1 MRDLINDHKAIRNE
15 SNEWKIQINMNV
27 NFVSSKGTRETRTI
41 FVWSDNE
48 KNRLVNKTDDII
60 KRLLK
65 SFLNNYQKEE
75 IVLRNGSDFVF
86 ESVDLSSYHIH
97 KISLEREK
105 SYVKSPEWA
114 MNKRATIN
122 PKDKDNKCF
131 KYSTSVTLNHQ
142 NIESHPERTLNIKPI
157 IDHYNWEGKEFPTG
171 IDWKKF
177 EQNNKTIADK
187 ILFVPHNEKTI
198 NLAYKSNYNRKREN
212 QIVW

>member
-1 MRDLINDHKAIRNE
+1 
-15 SNEWKIQINMNV
+15 
-27 NFVSSKGTRETRTI
+27 
-41 FVWSDNE
+41 
-48 KNRLVNKTDDII
+48 
-60 KRLLK
+60 
-65 SFLNNYQKEE
+65 
-75 IVLRNGSDFVF
+75 
-86 ESVDLSSYHIH
+86 
-97 KISLEREK
+97 
-105 SYVKSPEWA
+105 

-131 KYSTSVTLNHQ
+131 KYSTTVTLNHQ
-142 NIESHPERTLNIKPI
+142 NIESHPQRILNIKPF